1 MGTLTSSSSSS
12 EPQSPLLPLQQHHNV
27 NSPSATA
34 VDPTTTDPPPP
45 RSSLS
50 AVDHQYYNVS
60 RDPTCTECS
69 ITILLFALFFGGLW
83 TVLSYGESK
92 PYSPSADVISAFVS
106 IEKNNGS
113 TGHVGRLL
121 TANWA
126 VTLHLDSSTFCCQA
140 VHPYRIEASIFQ
152 AAGNDSSSSAGG
164 GGHQYLLASTRR
176 FTGSTA
182 KPGQDHTTFS
192 IQLRA
197 EEADV
202 GEHAVADVME
212 AVEENRLRFKLLVLV
227 WVRVNG
233 RYYLARIGC
242 DPVWI
247 ESYSITG
254 NEFRKNT
261 NKCQVQVTSQT
272 KPMS

>member
-1 MGTLTSSSSSS
+1 MDTLTSSSSS
-12 EPQSPLLPLQQHHNV
+12 EPQSPLLPLQHHNA

-34 VDPTTTDPPPP
+34 ADPTTTVTDPPPP
-45 RSSLS
+45 RSLS
-50 AVDHQYYNVS
+50 AVDHYKVN

-69 ITILLFALFFGGLW
+69 IMLLLIFLFFGGLS
-83 TVLSYGESK
+83 TVLLYGESK

-106 IEKNNGS
+106 IEKNNHNNNGS
-113 TGHVGRLL
+113 TCVNREEQPQQQ
-121 TANWA
+121 W
-126 VTLHLDSSTFCCQA
+126 
-140 VHPYRIEASIFQ
+140 VHWSCGQ
-152 AAGNDSSSSAGG
+152 AAGNDSSSSSSAGG
-164 GGHQYLLASTRR
+164 GGQQYLLASTRR

-202 GEHAVADVME
+202 GEHAVADVIE
-212 AVEENRLRFKLLVLV
+212 AAEGNRLRFKLLVLV
-227 WVRVNG
+227 WVRVND

-247 ESYSITG
+247 ESSSFTVR
-254 NEFRKNT
+254 EFRKNT
-261 NKCQVQVTSQT
+261 KKCQVQV
-272 KPMS
+272 